1 MKKILIIFFI
11 SSLNLI
17 LCQNTFGNCLLK
29 SDKFGALEVVKIT
42 KAMTLFD
49 YSTFNQCFESLTS
62 EKKEIVYK
70 CSVYEP
76 KFIHL
81 AFMSSEASRLSQQLF
96 GIKYTYKNV
105 LFEQEIPIYEGNP
118 RITVKL
124 SSSIITTVSNKDKGY
139 IQIQGGTIVKEGRFT
154 TDISNSVNLN
164 ILDKI
169 GFNVKDLS
177 ISLKNKFKTT
187 ISDGTVIVRC
197 SNNKIEI
204 GISFYKK
211 SNYFTYEGS
220 IIFTISPNEPP
231 QNELAF
237 EDSLRLVLGTGALV
251 TAVLLIIKAAAL
263 AGGVLT
269 ANPVLILFGVAA
281 PA

>member
-1 MKKILIIFFI
+1 MKEIWIIFFI
-11 SSLNLI
+11 SSLKII
-17 LCQNTFGNCLLK
+17 LCQNTFGNCVLK
-29 SDKFGALEVVKIT
+29 SDKLGALEVVKIT
-42 KAMTLFD
+42 KAMTLLDF
-49 YSTFNQCFESLTS
+49 STFNDYVESLTP
-62 EKKEIVYK
+62 EKKDVIYK

-76 KFIHL
+76 KFMQL
-81 AFMSSEASRLSQQLF
+81 ALMSLEASRLSQQLF
-96 GIKYTYKNV
+96 GIKYTFKNV
-105 LFEQEIPIYEGNP
+105 VFEQEIPIYEGNP

-124 SSSIITTVSNKDKGY
+124 SSSIITTVSNKDTGY
-139 IQIQGGTIVKEGRFT
+139 IQIQGGTIVKEGGFT
-154 TDISNSVNLN
+154 TDITNSVNLN

-187 ISDGTVIVRC
+187 ISDGTVIVKC

-211 SNYFTYEGS
+211 TNYFTYEGS
-220 IIFTISPNEPP
+220 IVFTISPNDPP

-237 EDSLRLVLGTGALV
+237 EESLKLVLGTGALV

-263 AGGVLT
+263 AAGVFT